1 MYKEI
6 LAEIKPSLFQRG
18 PLRYN
23 RLMPIAPIYQN
34 RHVYH
39 FTPVANLPAILA
51 HGLLSLREQQRQG
64 LAQRTIVWEAVQRH
78 RAAVQV
84 PVPPGGTPEEFVPLY
99 FCNLSPML
107 LMIMSSK
114 VIDEESII
122 HFEFP
127 ISILSERTAIFT
139 DAAIIPNSQPNF
151 FTDPVELDA
160 LNWEA
165 IDSPVWR
172 MPTERLSH
180 ARLSELLIHRQMPIA
195 SATRLIVWDSAMAG
209 QVLQLF
215 QSTGL
220 TPPPIETDPS
230 CYFLDPQASHLKP
243 AISGPTLIYQA
254 YQSTIQRLST
264 EINRAVNPRFASL
277 SELRDCLHKDLG
289 CLPETSEMVGLQ
301 TDNRAHFEDVGAH
314 TRRVVQ
320 ETMRSPEFLALPP
333 HDRMLLEISAFLHD
347 IGKGPKRRWETFDGK
362 QQLDPDHPI
371 KALPMLH
378 RILVEEVAQ
387 IDYAD
392 AVLLCKLVVYHDI
405 IGGILFSGR
414 RLEELLGIFEDR
426 REFQMLMG
434 LGRADS
440 VAINPAWNHDS
451 ERETLRQA
459 VFALLTPKE
468 S

>member
-1 MYKEI
+1 MRI
-6 LAEIKPSLFQRG
+6 PSVYLD
-18 PLRYN
+18 
-23 RLMPIAPIYQN
+23 

-51 HGLLSLREQQRQG
+51 HGLLSLREQQHQD
-64 LAQRTIVWEAVQRH
+64 LAQRNFVWEAVQRH
-78 RAAVQV
+78 RAAVQI
-84 PVPPGGTPEEFVPLY
+84 PVPPGGTPEDYVPFY

-107 LMIMSSK
+107 WMIMSSK

-127 ISILSERTAIFT
+127 ISILTEQTAIFT
-139 DAAIIPNSQPNF
+139 DSAIIPNSEPNF
-151 FTDPVELDA
+151 FTDPAQLAA

-165 IDSPVWR
+165 IDSPVWH
-172 MPTERLSH
+172 MPTERLRY
-180 ARLSELLIHRQMPIA
+180 ARLSELLIYRQMSIA
-195 SATRLIVWDSAMAG
+195 TATRLIVWDSTMAG
-209 QVLQLF
+209 QVLQHF
-215 QSTGL
+215 QSAGL

-230 CYFLDPQASHLKP
+230 CYFLDPQASQLKP

-254 YQSTIQRLST
+254 YQNTIQRLSN
-264 EINRAVNPRFASL
+264 EINRAANPRFESL
-277 SELRDCLHKDLG
+277 IELCECLHKDMG
-289 CLPETSEMVGLQ
+289 CLPETGELMGLQ

-314 TRRVVQ
+314 TQRVVQ
-320 ETMRSPEFLALPP
+320 ETMRSPEYLELKP
-333 HDRMLLEISAFLHD
+333 HDQMLLEISAFLHD
-347 IGKGPKRRWETFDGK
+347 IGKGPKVRWDVFSGK

-378 RILVEEVAQ
+378 RILVEELAQ
-387 IDYAD
+387 VDYGD

-414 RLEELLGIFEDR
+414 RLDELLSIFENR

-451 ERETLRQA
+451 EREALRQA
-459 VFALLTPKE
+459 VFALLPPKT
-468 S
+468 